1 MGSKGMDLYFINHI
15 IMEGAKRVQLQEDDI
30 AEATEKLKKA
40 MILYVVGTEPTIAA
54 LERQHESIWVIIDR
68 VTESSRFLAVKTTNS
83 VEDYGK
89 LYINEIMRLHGV
101 PLSIISD
108 RATIPAFRWPL
119 MRHCMGVDADLMLV
133 GSNPERQNSYTNVRR
148 RKLEFQ
154 VDDWVFLKVSP
165 MKGVMRFGTKG
176 KLSPRYRILKRI
188 ASVVPLE
195 SVAVKDSLSYK
206 DVPAEILDRQVR
218 RLRNK
223 EVALVNV
230 WWRSQYVEG
239 ASWEAEAAMK
249 AKYPHLFPSDS
260 TPA

>member
-1 MGSKGMDLYFINHI
+1 MTQDIDIPTWKWEVINMDFITWLP
-15 IMEGAKRVQLQEDDI
+15 R
-30 AEATEKLKKA
+30 TR
-40 MILYVVGTEPTIAA
+40 
-54 LERQHESIWVIIDR
+54 RQHESIWVIVDR
-68 VTESSRFLAVKTTNS
+68 VTESSHFLAVKTTNS
-83 VEDYGK
+83 AEDYAK

-101 PLSIISD
+101 HLSIISD
-108 RATIPAFRWPL
+108 R
-119 MRHCMGVDADLMLV
+119 
-133 GSNPERQNSYTNVRR
+133 
-148 RKLEFQ
+148 
-154 VDDWVFLKVSP
+154 
-165 MKGVMRFGTKG
+165 
-176 KLSPRYRILKRI
+176 

-230 WWRSQYVEG
+230 WWRSQSVEG